1 MHKSKEAT
9 ARIAMWKE
17 LKIPCIYTM
26 EASFSGADKGAL
38 KDKHFTTESLM
49 LAGRKLLEALI
60 VYCKIDVQ

>member
-17 LKIPCIYTM
+17 IKIPNIFTM
-26 EASFSGADKGAL
+26 EASFSGADRGQL
-38 KDKHFTTESLM
+38 KDQHFTTEHLM
-49 LAGRKLLEALI
+49 MAGRKVLEALI